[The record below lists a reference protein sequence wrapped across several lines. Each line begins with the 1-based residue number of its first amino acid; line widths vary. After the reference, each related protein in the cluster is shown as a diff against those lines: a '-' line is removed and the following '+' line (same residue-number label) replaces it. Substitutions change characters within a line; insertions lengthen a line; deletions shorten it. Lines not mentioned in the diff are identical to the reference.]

1 MYTVHTAAHG
11 NECINEQ
18 NEIKQKIKPTQSKES
33 TDCEGRMNS
42 WMEIHNYRI
51 NRKIVHAISNSRV
64 CAVCMCVRV
73 TTLMCLTP
81 RSRAYWFIPFNT
93 LVLLTIWLTVWR
105 CFCLTVNV
113 ILLNANKCL
122 PFFFR
127 SSSAYAIF
135 DTTLLRCAHWS
146 MVTKMVIQIRE
157 HKMNELYVLRRH
169 MEY

>member
-122 PFFFR
+122 PVFFSFFKCLR
-127 SSSAYAIF
+127 HLRYNTI
-135 DTTLLRCAHWS
+135 TLCTL
-146 MVTKMVIQIRE
+146 VNG
-157 HKMNELYVLRRH
+157 HKNGDSNPRT
-169 MEY
+169 